1 MTRFSTT
8 GRGGV
13 NRRVVVGVQTSAL
26 PRALP
31 IVLVIVKRT
40 LASRCACALVL
51 LSVAPA
57 ASANGASAS
66 SFRVTARGSVTGT
79 ITALSGPSFTIQT
92 AGRRTGV
99 VNALTGAATHV
110 TSQDYPYVYG
120 GGHAQAGIASIGLKG
135 PGYNGKRTG
144 YDCSGSVAAVL
155 AGAGLWP
162 AGGGVPNDA
171 GIIAQLLQEH
181 LIARGAGTG
190 PVEVTLYDHPGVHIF
205 MNIDGRFFGTSDGG
219 GGGNPRGGAGWLDD
233 GAPDALTRS
242 YKPYHFFPWVL
253 KGSTNAGHI
262 DSFELGALNGEPTV
276 LELGVKVR
284 VSYEQTRSGR
294 TFATALAYPG
304 AITAAGTVESIAED
318 DSSLTIQTADG
329 QSLTLATDQA
339 TQLLQDVVPG
349 DTVSATYLQS
359 GSGLTALALTVTAT
373 PAPSTTG
380 PPTTGVSG

>member
-1 MTRFSTT
+1 LRA
-8 GRGGV
+8 
-13 NRRVVVGVQTSAL
+13 RRRAHPVV
-26 PRALP
+26 PRP
-31 IVLVIVKRT
+31 
-40 LASRCACALVL
+40 S
-51 LSVAPA
+51 
-57 ASANGASAS
+57 ASANVGSAS
-66 SFRVTARGSVTGT
+66 SLRVTTRGSVTGT
-79 ITALSGPSFTIQT
+79 ITALSGSSFTIQT
-92 AGRRTGV
+92 SGRRTGV
-99 VNALTGAATHV
+99 VNALTAAAARV
-110 TSQDYPYVYG
+110 TGQDYPYVDG
-120 GGHAQAGIASIGLKG
+120 GGHAQAGIASVGMNG

-171 GIIAQLLQEH
+171 GIIAQLWQDH

-233 GAPDALTRS
+233 GAPDATSRS

-253 KGSTNAGHI
+253 KGSTTAGHI
-262 DSFELGALNGEPTV
+262 DSFELGALAGDATV

-284 VSYEQTRSGR
+284 VAYAQTRSG
-294 TFATALAYPG
+294 TMFATALSYPG
-304 AITAAGTVESIAED
+304 AITASGTVQSIAND
-318 DSSLTIQTADG
+318 YSSLTIQTADG
-329 QSLTLATDQA
+329 QTLALATEDA

-349 DTVSATYLQS
+349 DTVQVTYTQT
-359 GSGLTALALTVTAT
+359 GSTLVALALTVTAP

-380 PPTTGVSG
+380 PLTDGVLG